1 MTVEDQ
7 LEALEA
13 LRALAALPDRQRQ
26 DLSLRVAGF
35 SYREIAAMSGGRTF
49 TNVNKHLVKARTAI
63 RRANQSDPG
72 ATEDR
77 PSSS

>member
-1 MTVEDQ
+1 VT
-7 LEALEA
+7 
-13 LRALAALPDRQRQ
+13 
-26 DLSLRVAGF
+26 
-35 SYREIAAMSGGRTF
+35 GGRTF

-72 ATEDR
+72 AKEAR